1 MSFLDGWN
9 PVLISTWKAEIW
21 TGSNLHSTVTL
32 FQIFKKSEN
41 VKCAKFNDKVQ
52 NIDNASKFLLNFIFF
67 LFFDGVT
74 NETKPLTLL

>member
-1 MSFLDGWN
+1 M
-9 PVLISTWKAEIW
+9 
-21 TGSNLHSTVTL
+21 TL